1 MKKLQLL
8 VSTLA
13 LCSLAVTG
21 LAQVPGSPYTAQNQK
36 AFFSLGNAGSTIA
49 SVIASANAYNGGA
62 PCATAYSFTSDLSG
76 ARAIFYKCVT
86 NTTANYANTTVSVP
100 VRSTN
105 DFVSGDIIV
114 IRHTADD
121 SYERRILTTFTSGTN
136 LTVTVAPS
144 TAVAIGDII
153 YRCSTNNAGSI
164 LVSNATVTSQATG
177 LYHGQPGCPLLVDLN
192 GTSACSINLV
202 SGFYRLPER

>member
-1 MKKLQLL
+1 MKNFK
-8 VSTLA
+8 TLISA
-13 LCSLAVTG
+13 LGMTFLAFTG
-21 LAQVPGSPYTAQNQK
+21 LAQVPGSPYNVQNQK

-62 PCATAYSFTSDLSG
+62 PCVTAYSFSSDLSS

-136 LTVTVAPS
+136 LTLTVAPT
-144 TAVAIGDII
+144 TAVAIGDTI
-153 YRCSTNNAGSI
+153 YRCSTNNAGSLLI
-164 LVSNATVTSQATG
+164 SNLTVTAQSTG
-177 LYHGQPGCPLLVDLN
+177 LYHGQPGCPLLIDLN